1 MCPCNLSHVFQML
14 SSGNWRPVPASQ
26 GNRGRSCCKD
36 IGDAGSQQR
45 SAADTWLSTLP
56 PFILKFS
63 PRYRKFSKLNIFN
76 FEPLL
81 LEVGQFHGSGF
92 LSINKTKSII
102 IITVGSLLKELV
114 YLSSGCPCPWT
125 HRHTDCYFNPLSSQ
139 DSLGFKEQK
148 PYRDSGNISMNMVQN
163 S

>member
-1 MCPCNLSHVFQML
+1 M
-14 SSGNWRPVPASQ
+14 
-26 GNRGRSCCKD
+26 
-36 IGDAGSQQR
+36 DA
-45 SAADTWLSTLP
+45 WLSPLP

-63 PRYRKFSKLNIFN
+63 PRYGKFSKLNIFN

-81 LEVGQFHGSGF
+81 LEVGWFHGSGS

-102 IITVGSLLKELV
+102 ITTVGSLLKELV
-114 YLSSGCPCPWT
+114 YLSSGCPYIWT
-125 HRHTDCYFNPLSSQ
+125 HRHTDCYFSSLSSQ

-148 PYRDSGNISMNMVQN
+148 PYRDSGNISMNIVKN